1 VVAGEAAAW
10 QELWTTAD
18 PVLERSIR
26 NLRNLGPLPRSEDHR
41 RNIALTVIERLR
53 ADDFRR
59 LKTFL
64 AQAEQRPDSD
74 FWRWLSRVT
83 TNVALD
89 YLRADAEYTGG
100 RRRPSSEEDEAFWV
114 QLVSVD
120 LHDPSFR
127 PPLTNLL
134 AAQRLLEVAAA
145 ALDDEQL
152 LALRY
157 WLCGSTFEEIA
168 AVMELPAAKYAER
181 LVRAALERLRRR
193 FGG

>member
-1 VVAGEAAAW
+1 VEVDRNQLDPERLVLLARRSPPPPRVLGIRTQVV
-10 QELWTTAD
+10 
-18 PVLERSIR
+18 ERDVGSDISI
-26 NLRNLGPLPRSEDHR
+26 LPRTHCC
-41 RNIALTVIERLR
+41 LR
-53 ADDFRR
+53 
-59 LKTFL
+59 
-64 AQAEQRPDSD
+64 S
-74 FWRWLSRVT
+74 
-83 TNVALD
+83 
-89 YLRADAEYTGG
+89 
-100 RRRPSSEEDEAFWV
+100 RRRSVFGQAFWV